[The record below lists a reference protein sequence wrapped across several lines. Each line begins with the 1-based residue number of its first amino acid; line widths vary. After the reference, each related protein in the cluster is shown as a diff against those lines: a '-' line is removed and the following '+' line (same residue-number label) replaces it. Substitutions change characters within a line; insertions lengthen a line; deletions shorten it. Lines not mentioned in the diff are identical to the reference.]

1 MIDTQVA
8 DMLAITT
15 AHKKV
20 ATKLCGV
27 SETDRHWIL
36 SRLAP
41 EQRSKVQAAYA
52 QLQSLRGDVA
62 LDFGMFFD
70 TSASPAA
77 VQVYPDPSEL
87 TINNLDYEA
96 VKQALTE
103 LSAVYVVS
111 FLRTELWLGSSKYWK
126 ECSAE
131 RVAHLESLERRALT
145 RRAAV
150 AFADAVAS
158 LAGDK

>member
-1 MIDTQVA
+1 MIDSQGTEMPV
-8 DMLAITT
+8 ITA

-20 ATKLCGV
+20 AMKLCGV

-41 EQRSKVQAAYA
+41 EQRGKVQSAYA
-52 QLQSLRGDVA
+52 QLEAMRGDAA
-62 LDFGMFFD
+62 LDFGIFFE
-70 TSASPAA
+70 TSPAA
-77 VQVYPDPSEL
+77 TKTYPDASEL
-87 TINNLDYEA
+87 SINSIDYEV
-96 VKQALTE
+96 VKQVLAE
-103 LSAVYVVS
+103 LSGVYVVS

-150 AFADAVAS
+150 SLTDAVAG
-158 LAGDK
+158 LAGYK